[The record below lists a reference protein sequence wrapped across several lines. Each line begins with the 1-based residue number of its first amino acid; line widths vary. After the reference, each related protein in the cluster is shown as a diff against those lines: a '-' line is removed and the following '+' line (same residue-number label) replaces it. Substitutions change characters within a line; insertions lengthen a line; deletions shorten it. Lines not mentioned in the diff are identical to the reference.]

1 MKGTYLGKIL
11 RLILRKTELSVTSII
26 QAFKTKLLENCYLNV
41 LMEVIPALLK
51 GFYLTLITLAQIW
64 HNLRSPIRDLGG
76 GS

>member
-51 GFYLTLITLAQIW
+51 GFYLTLTHFDHTCSNLA
-64 HNLRSPIRDLGG
+64 
-76 GS
+76 